1 MTGRIWKVIQRMVYK
16 LPDSGPVSAHGEGPE
31 PGVSGCRAAC
41 ARLDP
46 RIGATSR
53 APQAGI
59 RATRPQGSVGVL
71 VLGHDGVPTG
81 LSVDGE
87 NQGAR
92 EFGVGRPELG
102 W

>member
-1 MTGRIWKVIQRMVYK
+1 MKVIQRMVNK
-16 LPDSGPVSAHGEGPE
+16 LPDSDSALAHGEGPE
-31 PGVSGCRAAC
+31 PGVSGRRAAC
-41 ARLDP
+41 ARLVP

-53 APQAGI
+53 APQAGF

-81 LSVDGE
+81 LSVEGE

-92 EFGVGRPELG
+92 ELGVGQPELG

>member
-1 MTGRIWKVIQRMVYK
+1 
-16 LPDSGPVSAHGEGPE
+16 
-31 PGVSGCRAAC
+31 
-41 ARLDP
+41 
-46 RIGATSR
+46 
-53 APQAGI
+53 
-59 RATRPQGSVGVL
+59 VL

-102 W
+102 WWWRGRIGVQQCCRTASGRIP

>member
-1 MTGRIWKVIQRMVYK
+1 MKVIQRMVNK
-16 LPDSGPVSAHGEGPE
+16 VLDSDPVSAHGEDPE
-31 PGVSGCRAAC
+31 TGVSGRRAAC
-41 ARLDP
+41 ARLVP

-53 APQAGI
+53 APQAGF

-92 EFGVGRPELG
+92 ELGVGQPELG

>member
-1 MTGRIWKVIQRMVYK
+1 MVNK
-16 LPDSGPVSAHGEGPE
+16 LPDSDPVSAHGEGPE
-31 PGVSGCRAAC
+31 PGVSGRRAAC

-53 APQAGI
+53 APQAGLC
-59 RATRPQGSVGVL
+59 ATRPQGSVGVL

-81 LSVDGE
+81 LSVEGE

-92 EFGVGRPELG
+92 ELGVGQPELG

>member
-1 MTGRIWKVIQRMVYK
+1 MKVIQRMVNK
-16 LPDSGPVSAHGEGPE
+16 LPDSDSALAHGEGPE
-31 PGVSGCRAAC
+31 PGVSGRRAAC

-53 APQAGI
+53 APQAGF

>member
-1 MTGRIWKVIQRMVYK
+1 MKVIQRMVNK
-16 LPDSGPVSAHGEGPE
+16 LPDPGPVSARGEGPE
-31 PGVSGCRAAC
+31 PGPSVAEPRARGSIPGL
-41 ARLDP
+41 AR
-46 RIGATSR
+46 R
-53 APQAGI
+53 AGLHK
-59 RATRPQGSVGVL
+59 QGSAPAVHRTRL
-71 VLGHDGVPTG
+71 ACSYFDHDGVPTG

>member
-1 MTGRIWKVIQRMVYK
+1 MKVIQRMVNK
-16 LPDSGPVSAHGEGPE
+16 LPDPGPVSARGEGPE
-31 PGVSGCRAAC
+31 PGVSGRRAAC

-53 APQAGI
+53 APQAGL
-59 RATRPQGSVGVL
+59 RVACPQGSVGVL

-81 LSVDGE
+81 LGVDGE
-87 NQGAR
+87 DQGAR
-92 EFGVGRPELG
+92 AFGVGRPELG

>member
-1 MTGRIWKVIQRMVYK
+1 MVNK
-16 LPDSGPVSAHGEGPE
+16 LPDSDPVSAHGEGPE
-31 PGVSGCRAAC
+31 PGVSGRRAAC
-41 ARLDP
+41 ARFDP

-53 APQAGI
+53 APQAGF

-87 NQGAR
+87 NRGVR
-92 EFGVGRPELG
+92 ELGVGQPECG